1 MVISAQDV
9 IFYEAAARK
18 RILGLKLVIRAID
31 GSLYQAEAGQDIQMF
46 IESETLFD
54 VERTKYQTRHACLG
68 GCCFIFCNILFCVV
82 DPCCNPYPRSRTKE
96 QVVLAF
102 GAAKPYW
109 KAPELLQMIA
119 ALEAGMEV
127 LPQQGPERLQGAHA
141 ECDAQ
146 ERMAWKRG
154 PLALGMQNH
163 SGLPP
168 QDGHAPSSDS
178 AAYNHSMQPAS
189 TMQEGPPKANMADQL
204 GKLSQL
210 KESGVLSQEQFDQ
223 AVAKVIAAG

>member
-1 MVISAQDV
+1 MAISSQDV
-9 IFYEAAARK
+9 VFYEAAARK
-18 RILGLKLVIRAID
+18 RILGLKLIIRAID
-31 GSLYQAEAGQDIQMF
+31 GSLYQAEAGQDIQIF

-54 VERTKYQTRHACLG
+54 MERTKYQARHAW
-68 GCCFIFCNILFCVV
+68 CCCISYFCNFICCDV

-96 QVVLAF
+96 QVVLGM

-109 KAPELLQMIA
+109 KVPELLQMIA
-119 ALEAGMEV
+119 VLEAGLEV
-127 LPQQGPERLQGAHA
+127 LAQQGPERLQGAHA

-146 ERMAWKRG
+146 ERMALKRG
-154 PLALGMQNH
+154 PLALGMQDH

-168 QDGHAPSSDS
+168 QDGIASPS

-189 TMQEGPPKANMADQL
+189 TMQEGPPKANLADQL
-204 GKLSQL
+204 SKLSQL
-210 KESGVLSQEQFDQ
+210 KESGVLSPEQFDQ